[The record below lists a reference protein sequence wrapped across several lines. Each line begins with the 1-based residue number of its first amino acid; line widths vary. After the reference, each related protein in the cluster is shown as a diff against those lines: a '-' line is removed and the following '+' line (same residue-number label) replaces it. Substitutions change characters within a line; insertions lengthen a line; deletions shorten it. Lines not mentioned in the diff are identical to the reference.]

1 MSQLMRFLR
10 DEEGLVTLEWVALA
24 AAVIVLA
31 IGVIVVIQTQVTTAA
46 STLGSKI
53 VTTVQSNTQS
63 PGIWRTAGSEEQF
76 WPDADDCVRLARP
89 FRRLFEEGCLMKNS
103 FRLFLRDDEGLVTL
117 EWVALAAAVIVL
129 AIGTI
134 IVIQTQL
141 NTAASTV
148 GSEIVSTVQSNT

>member
-1 MSQLMRFLR
+1 
-10 DEEGLVTLEWVALA
+10 
-24 AAVIVLA
+24 
-31 IGVIVVIQTQVTTAA
+31 
-46 STLGSKI
+46 
-53 VTTVQSNTQS
+53 
-63 PGIWRTAGSEEQF
+63 
-76 WPDADDCVRLARP
+76 
-89 FRRLFEEGCLMKNS
+89 MKNS

-148 GSEIVSTVQSNT
+148 GSEIVSTVQSNS

>member
-1 MSQLMRFLR
+1 MITRKR
-10 DEEGLVTLEWVALA
+10 
-24 AAVIVLA
+24 
-31 IGVIVVIQTQVTTAA
+31 
-46 STLGSKI
+46 LGS
-53 VTTVQSNTQS
+53 
-63 PGIWRTAGSEEQF
+63 
-76 WPDADDCVRLARP
+76 L
-89 FRRLFEEGCLMKNS
+89 
-103 FRLFLRDDEGLVTL
+103 RLFLRDEEGLVTL